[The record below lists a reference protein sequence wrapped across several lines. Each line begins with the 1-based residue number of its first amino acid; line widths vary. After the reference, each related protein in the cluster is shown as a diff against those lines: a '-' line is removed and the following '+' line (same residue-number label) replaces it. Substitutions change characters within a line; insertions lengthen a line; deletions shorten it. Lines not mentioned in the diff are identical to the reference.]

1 MHVLW
6 NEFSETKTSHLIL
19 SAKAPEVGR
28 WSTYKIT
35 NEKGLDYCFGNRK
48 ISQLQLKEVVN

>member
-1 MHVLW
+1 MLW

-19 SAKAPEVGR
+19 SAKAPKVGR
-28 WSTYKIT
+28 WSTYKIL
-35 NEKGLDYCFGNRK
+35 NYKGERIGYSFGNRK